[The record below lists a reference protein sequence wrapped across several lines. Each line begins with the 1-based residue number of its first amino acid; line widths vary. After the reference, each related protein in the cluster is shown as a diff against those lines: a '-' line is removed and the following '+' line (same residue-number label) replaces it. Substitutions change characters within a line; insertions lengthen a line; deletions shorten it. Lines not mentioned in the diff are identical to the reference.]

1 MTFSFPTIKE
11 FIKILSIDRTSMFK
25 RMKQV
30 GDKFYYIHSSTEE
43 WSCAVIYENDS
54 FNALIEAFS
63 SYSAVVIINETQ
75 EPICCITAQQT
86 IPFLYKY
93 YNELQAFY
101 NTVIQTTDSSVT
113 VIDDKECVRTW
124 TDGAEKIFSVNHN
137 EIIGQ
142 PITRFFDYKD
152 LEILQSLHEGK
163 SIIAQFHQ
171 PRPDLFVLI
180 NSNPVY
186 CNDEIIGAV
195 VSETDVTNQVA
206 LNEKLFN
213 MSHEMHRLEQ
223 EVAKYKDTSDP
234 FQTMNGKSP
243 VIQRTIQL
251 ARKVCSVK
259 STVLILGESG
269 VGKEV
274 FAKAIH
280 EASETAKAP
289 FISINCGAIPEALF
303 ESELFGYE
311 RGAFSG
317 ANSKGKKG
325 KIELAQGGTLFLDE
339 IGEMPLDMQVKL
351 LRVLQERKYYRVGG
365 EKEINIDFRIIAA
378 TNRDLQEEMR
388 KGTFRED
395 LYYRLNV
402 VSLHIPPLRER
413 REDIIELTYSFLN
426 DFSINYN
433 RPIRDL
439 PSNIM
444 HELLHYNWP
453 GNIRELRNVVE
464 RLVVFATDGIIKQ
477 EYLPFHTNETLDNH
491 SAQSLLLSNN
501 NTILSLQEEM
511 DEHEKKVI
519 ERALRILDGNK
530 LECAKQLGVTRA
542 TLYNRLKRLGLQ

>member
-1 MTFSFPTIKE
+1 
-11 FIKILSIDRTSMFK
+11 MF
-25 RMKQV
+25 
-30 GDKFYYIHSSTEE
+30 GEIN
-43 WSCAVIYENDS
+43 C
-54 FNALIEAFS
+54 FNTLGKA
-63 SYSAVVIINETQ
+63 
-75 EPICCITAQQT
+75 
-86 IPFLYKY
+86 
-93 YNELQAFY
+93 EL
-101 NTVIQTTDSSVT
+101 
-113 VIDDKECVRTW
+113 
-124 TDGAEKIFSVNHN
+124 
-137 EIIGQ
+137 
-142 PITRFFDYKD
+142 
-152 LEILQSLHEGK
+152 
-163 SIIAQFHQ
+163 
-171 PRPDLFVLI
+171 
-180 NSNPVY
+180 
-186 CNDEIIGAV
+186 
-195 VSETDVTNQVA
+195 
-206 LNEKLFN
+206 
-213 MSHEMHRLEQ
+213 
-223 EVAKYKDTSDP
+223 
-234 FQTMNGKSP
+234 
-243 VIQRTIQL
+243 
-251 ARKVCSVK
+251 
-259 STVLILGESG
+259 
-269 VGKEV
+269 KEV

-280 EASETAKAP
+280 EASEAAKAP

-402 VSLHIPPLRER
+402 VSLQIPLLRER

-439 PSNIM
+439 PSSIM

-477 EYLPFHTNETLDNH
+477 EYLPFHTTETLDNH
-491 SAQSLLLSNN
+491 TAHSLLLSNN

-519 ERALRILDGNK
+519 ERALRILNGNK

-542 TLYNRLKRLGLQ
+542 TLYNRLKKLDFNKESVCTDQAFTGSPLSLLYIGMIFAYIICENRTRGGIHMTNKNNLIVCRCEEVTYGQLQSTIAEYNCSARELKLRTRAGMGFCGGRTCRIMIDRMIENANPDVTLNELPLKYQPPIRAVTFGSVGESK